1 MMQESALTRWI
12 SPGITRKFVCLNFLL
27 FILAVTLTV
36 LTIFAIT
43 IISGVRA
50 YVAGEGL
57 YAKYQKDAV
66 FYLRRYVQTANES
79 DYQNF
84 SNAIMVPLGDGNARR
99 ALDKPSPDRDSA
111 ARFFRVGQNAPDDVP
126 SLVKLFLRFRHFSF
140 MDAAILIW
148 REGDELTDQLA
159 DLGRKAHE
167 RIGGGRISP
176 GERADLISHID
187 ELNESLIVLENRFS
201 RTLGEGSRWISQVVL
216 RALLLADL
224 VLLVVGFVAS
234 TMLGRSVVKEIDEI
248 SSAVGRIAQGDLS
261 TRCTVEGSDEFVRL
275 AEGVNKMASSIEHAQ
290 RELKHARDNALQASR
305 VKSEFLA
312 NMSHEIRTPLNV
324 VLGYTDVLADEIDAQ
339 ENEDMREHLDAIRRA
354 GRRLNRTI
362 QGILDFSKIEARAF
376 ELRPQSVKL
385 ATMLERHVEDIR
397 ILAEQKNLR
406 LRCVIDDPQATVL
419 FDEYCLSGALTNLLQ
434 NAIKFT
440 EEGSVT
446 AKLYRGADR
455 HLKILVTDTGIGI
468 EPGYLARIFEPFSQ
482 EESGYTR
489 RFEGNGLG
497 LALTRS
503 YLQLNGAT
511 ISVRSEKGRGST
523 FSISFSPE
531 SELRLT
537 APNPVVHGAAN
548 GTARPAPVRRPS
560 ILVVEDEP
568 DNQILIRT
576 ILKKTYEFRM
586 ASSADEARR
595 ELEAPG
601 NQIELILMDWS
612 LKGDEDGVTL
622 TRNLRLDER
631 YKNIPV
637 VALTAHA
644 SVEDRKLAKA
654 TGFDAFLG
662 KPVDRDELFRTLDL
676 LVH

>member
-1 MMQESALTRWI
+1 M
-12 SPGITRKFVCLNFLL
+12 
-27 FILAVTLTV
+27 
-36 LTIFAIT
+36 FAIT
-43 IISGVRA
+43 LVSGVRA

-66 FYLRRYVQTANES
+66 FYLRRYALGGSES
-79 DYQNF
+79 DYKKF
-84 SNAIMVPLGDGNARR
+84 SDAIVVPLADGNARR
-99 ALDKPSPDRDSA
+99 ALDKPWPDRENA
-111 ARFFRVGQNAPDDVP
+111 ARFFRAAQNAPDDIP
-126 SLVKLFLRFRHFSF
+126 SLVKLFLRFRHLGFVG
-140 MDAAILIW
+140 DAIKIW
-148 REGDELTDQLA
+148 GQADELTDQLA
-159 DLGRKAHE
+159 DLGRKSHARIAGERMSAH
-167 RIGGGRISP
+167 
-176 GERADLISHID
+176 ERADLITRVDQI
-187 ELNESLIVLENRFS
+187 NERLIVLENNFS
-201 RTLGEGSRWISQVVL
+201 QTLGEGSRWISNTVYK
-216 RALLLADL
+216 ALLLADL
-224 VLLVVGFVAS
+224 VLLIVGFVLSAL
-234 TMLGRSVVKEIDEI
+234 LGRSVVKEVDGI

-261 TRCTVEGSDEFVRL
+261 SRCAVEGSDEFVRL
-275 AEGVNKMASSIEHAQ
+275 AEGVNQMASSIEHAQ

-324 VLGYTDVLADEIDAQ
+324 VLGYTDVLADEVDATD
-339 ENEDMREHLDAIRRA
+339 NDDMKEHLDAIRRA

-385 ATMLERHVEDIR
+385 ATMLERHVEDLR
-397 ILAEQKNLR
+397 ILAEQKGLR
-406 LRCVIDDPQATVL
+406 IRCVIEDPKATVL

-440 EEGSVT
+440 EQGSVT
-446 AKLYRGADR
+446 AKLYRGGDR
-455 HLKILVTDTGIGI
+455 NLKISVTDTGIGI
-468 EPGYLARIFEPFSQ
+468 EPGYLTRIFEPFSQ

-503 YLQLNGAT
+503 YLQLNGAN
-511 ISVRSEKGRGST
+511 ISVQSQKGQGSIFT
-523 FSISFSPE
+523 ITFSPE
-531 SELRLT
+531 SELRLN
-537 APNPVVHGAAN
+537 APSVSEAKPAN
-548 GTARPAPVRRPS
+548 GNGNGVAQPPAIRRPT
-560 ILVVEDEP
+560 ILVVEDDP
-568 DNQILIRT
+568 DNQVLIRT
-576 ILKKTYEFRM
+576 ILKKNYEVKM
-586 ASSADEARR
+586 ASSADEARK
-595 ELEAPG
+595 ELGTAG
-601 NQIELILMDWS
+601 TQIEVILMDWS

-631 YKNIPV
+631 WRKTPV

-644 SVEDRKLAKA
+644 SAEDRKLAKA

>member
-1 MMQESALTRWI
+1 MRESSLTRWI
-12 SPGITRKFVCLNFLL
+12 SPGITRKFVFLNFLL
-27 FILAVTLTV
+27 FGLAVTLTV
-36 LTIFAIT
+36 LTIFAIS

-57 YAKYQKDAV
+57 YAKYQKDSV
-66 FYLRRYVQTANES
+66 FYLRRYVQTGNEPDYWRFS
-79 DYQNF
+79 D
-84 SNAIMVPLGDGNARR
+84 AILVPLGDGEARR
-99 ALDKPSPDRDSA
+99 ALDRSSPDRDDA
-111 ARFFRVGQNAPDDVP
+111 ARSFRAGHNSPDDVP
-126 SLVKLFLRFRHFSF
+126 AMVKMFLRFRHFGF
-140 MDAAILIW
+140 VETAIGIW
-148 REGDELTDQLA
+148 SEADVLTEELA
-159 DLGRKAHE
+159 DVGRKAHAGISTGSITPRE
-167 RIGGGRISP
+167 REDLIGRI
-176 GERADLISHID
+176 DD
-187 ELNESLIVLENRFS
+187 LNERLIVLENNFS
-201 RTLGEGSRWISQVVL
+201 QTLGEGSRWISGLVFK
-216 RALLLADL
+216 ALLLADL
-224 VLLVVGFVAS
+224 VLLVVGFLAS
-234 TMLGRSVVKEIDEI
+234 TMLGRSVVNEIGEI
-248 SSAVGRIAQGDLS
+248 STAVGRIAEGDLS
-261 TRCTVEGSDEFVRL
+261 TRCTVEGSDEFVQL
-275 AEGVNKMASSIEHAQ
+275 AEGVNQMASSIESAQ
-290 RELKHARDNALQASR
+290 RELKLARDNALQASR

-339 ENEDMREHLDAIRRA
+339 ENEEMKEHLDAIRRA

-376 ELRPQSVKL
+376 ELRPQAVRL
-385 ATMLERHVEDIR
+385 ATMLERHVDDIR

-406 LRCVIDDPQATVL
+406 LRCVIDDPRGTVL

-440 EEGSVT
+440 EQGSVT
-446 AKLYRGADR
+446 AKLYRGTDR
-455 HLKILVTDTGIGI
+455 NLKISIIDTGIGI

-503 YLQLNGAT
+503 YLQLNGAN
-511 ISVRSEKGRGST
+511 ISVQSQKGQGST
-523 FSISFSPE
+523 FTVNFSPE
-531 SELRLT
+531 SELKLT
-537 APNPVVHGAAN
+537 SSNPVEN
-548 GTARPAPVRRPS
+548 GVTNGLSHPVSERRPCV
-560 ILVVEDEP
+560 LVVEDDL

-576 ILKKTYEFRM
+576 ILKKSYEVRI

-595 ELEAPG
+595 ELVDDTGPP
-601 NQIELILMDWS
+601 IEVILMDWS

-622 TRNLRLDER
+622 TRNLRMDDR
-631 YKNIPV
+631 FKKMPV

-644 SVEDRKLAKA
+644 SDEDRKLAKA

-662 KPVDRDELFRTLDL
+662 KPVDRDELFRTLHA